1 MRREVMQIL
10 RTLFALLLVLLAQS
24 VRAQNFTIE
33 ESSAE
38 ETAAPPPFSI
48 TRVEPADNGLRVFL
62 NTDNPAAVSD
72 LLFSGAL
79 QAQLS
84 DNQLG
89 TETAVPISF
98 GKAVRCTADAD
109 PVYLGY
115 PDPLPDCAG
124 QPPAT
129 IEYFFRVSAALGP
142 DRDLA
147 IGDDPDYLWLIA
159 EE

>member
-1 MRREVMQIL
+1 MQVS
-10 RTLFALLLVLLAQS
+10 RTLFALLLVLLSQS

-33 ESSAE
+33 QSSAE

-48 TRVEPADNGLRVFL
+48 TRVEPVDGGMRVFV

-72 LLFSGAL
+72 LVSNGAL

-84 DNQLG
+84 DNQFG
-89 TETAVPISF
+89 NETTVPISL
-98 GKAVRCTADAD
+98 GKTVRCTVDAD
-109 PVYLGY
+109 PIYLGY
-115 PDPLPDCAG
+115 QDPLPDCAG
-124 QPPAT
+124 QPPAA
-129 IEYFFRVSAALGP
+129 IEYFFSVAAILGP

>member
-1 MRREVMQIL
+1 
-10 RTLFALLLVLLAQS
+10 LFFLAQP
-24 VRAQNFTIE
+24 VRAQNYTIE

-38 ETAAPPPFSI
+38 EATTPRPFSI

-62 NTDNPAAVSD
+62 NTDNPGAVAD
-72 LLFSGAL
+72 LLSSGVL
-79 QAQLS
+79 KAQLS

-89 TETAVPISF
+89 TETAVPIAF
-98 GKAVRCTADAD
+98 GKAVRCTSDAD

-129 IEYFFRVSAALGP
+129 IEYFFSIAAILGTN
-142 DRDLA
+142 RDLA

-159 EE
+159 EK

>member
-1 MRREVMQIL
+1 MQFS
-10 RTLFALLLVLLAQS
+10 RTFFALLLVLLAQP
-24 VRAQNFTIE
+24 VIAQNYTIE

-38 ETAAPPPFSI
+38 EATTLRPFSI
-48 TRVEPADNGLRVFL
+48 ARVEPVDNGLRVFL
-62 NTDNPAAVSD
+62 TTDNPASVSD
-72 LLFSGAL
+72 LLSSGAL

-89 TETAVPISF
+89 TETRVSISF
-98 GKAVRCTADAD
+98 GKAVQCTADSD

-124 QPPAT
+124 QPPVA
-129 IEYFFRVSAALGP
+129 IEYFFSVGTILGP

-147 IGDDPDYLWLIA
+147 IGDDPDYLWLIS